1 MKELRLNKNNFTVL
15 KIGGSVITDKGEEYS
30 ARMEDIRRLA
40 KEIKEANVKNLVVV
54 HGGGSFGHPSAQR
67 YAIGDGFKEESQ
79 KIGFAE
85 THYAMTMLNGLFM
98 DALIWRKLPA
108 VSITP
113 SSCIVTKKG
122 RIQCLEET
130 SFKTALNMGFL
141 PVTYGDA
148 VFDTDLGFTILS
160 GDQLVSHIAIK
171 FNADRIIMGVDV
183 DGIYNVDPKV
193 EKNAKFYNHLTLKE
207 LKTLQNKL
215 DKPSACDVTGGMFGK
230 MTELIPAVEKRVP
243 VTIVNATKSNN
254 IYMALKGEEVEGT
267 LIEKE

>member
-1 MKELRLNKNNFTVL
+1 MNKDKFTVL
-15 KIGGSVITDKGEEYS
+15 KIGGSVITDKSAEYS

-40 KEIKEANVKNLVVV
+40 KEIKEANIKNLVTV
-54 HGGGSFGHPSAQR
+54 HGGGSFGHPSAQQ
-67 YAIGDGFKEESQ
+67 YALRDGFKEESQ

-113 SSCIVTKKG
+113 SSCILTKKG
-122 RIQCLEET
+122 RIQCFEET
-130 SFKTALNMGFL
+130 PFKMALNMGFL
-141 PVTYGDA
+141 PITYGDA

-171 FNADRIIMGVDV
+171 FNAERIIMGVDV
-183 DGIYNVDPKV
+183 DGIFDADPKV
-193 EKNAKFYNHLTLKE
+193 EKNAKSHSHLTLKE

-215 DKPSACDVTGGMFGK
+215 GKPSACDVTGGMFGK
-230 MTELIPAVEKRVP
+230 MTEIIPAVEKGIQ
-243 VTIVNATKSNN
+243 VTIVNATKSNY
-254 IYMALKGEEVEGT
+254 IYEALKGEKVEGT